1 MASYNGEKFIEEQL
15 KSILNQLDDSDEIII
30 VDDCSKDDTI
40 KKIEEIDDSRITVF
54 KNDKN
59 KGHVFSFGRAISL
72 TNNEIIFMSDQDDIW
87 LKGRVNIMTKELLQN
102 DSLLVSSNTNFI
114 NSKGEI
120 LEYKMDGIKS
130 KNSKKNLKNIIDI
143 YLGKDNYYGCAM
155 AFKKDLKQ
163 LILPIPSYVESH
175 DLWIAKAANLVK
187 LNIHCDNITLSRR
200 VHGNNASI
208 IKRPLYKKLWAR
220 IIFTRSIF
228 ELVFRSLK

>member
-1 MASYNGEKFIEEQL
+1 
-15 KSILNQLDDSDEIII
+15 
-30 VDDCSKDDTI
+30 
-40 KKIEEIDDSRITVF
+40 
-54 KNDKN
+54 
-59 KGHVFSFGRAISL
+59 
-72 TNNEIIFMSDQDDIW
+72 
-87 LKGRVNIMTKELLQN
+87 
-102 DSLLVSSNTNFI
+102 
-114 NSKGEI
+114 
-120 LEYKMDGIKS
+120 
-130 KNSKKNLKNIIDI
+130 
-143 YLGKDNYYGCAM
+143 M